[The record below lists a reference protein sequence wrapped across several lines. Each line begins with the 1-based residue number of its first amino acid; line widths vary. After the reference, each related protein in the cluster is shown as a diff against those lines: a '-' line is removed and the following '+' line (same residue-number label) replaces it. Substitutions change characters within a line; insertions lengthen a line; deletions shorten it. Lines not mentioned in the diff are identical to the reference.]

1 MSRNIFITRYPF
13 ENIADLTGQRG
24 MNSNKD
30 KIPQVQLLWGV
41 QLGRLLKSLHDFISN
56 HEPFNNTNR
65 S

>member
-30 KIPQVQLLWGV
+30 KIPQVHPLRGV
-41 QLGRLLKSLHDFISN
+41 QLRESHKIVKRFYFKS
-56 HEPFNNTNR
+56 
-65 S
+65 